1 MASDYSGPS
10 EETAMLLQAVLPL
23 GLTSNQPQIL
33 RNVAL
38 TLSKGLTY
46 QNVTGIFRED
56 AEDYQVAQDSLV
68 LLEMTILLF
77 EHWAASY
84 LKSDKYLRGLAV
96 GILEVLVHSVAFWAR
111 LKQSSV
117 ITKLLLKV

>member
-56 AEDYQVAQDSLV
+56 SEDYQVA
-68 LLEMTILLF
+68 
-77 EHWAASY
+77 
-84 LKSDKYLRGLAV
+84 
-96 GILEVLVHSVAFWAR
+96 
-111 LKQSSV
+111 
-117 ITKLLLKV
+117 